1 MARAGVS
8 GPAPQAGVD
17 PASAPGAAAAQTVA
31 DESQGAQ
38 AGLVRPD
45 GAQVGDSARGGASAA
60 EAAGMDAV
68 ASRVAGLEAEVASL
82 RAALTALADAVER
95 AEAAGRR
102 ETELRDELVAKEAV
116 IRELDRALRTVRW
129 LDPIMRVHHSWVS
142 VCTAVARVCRPRLGR
157 LHHHPPVPARLP
169 RVVSLRTRADA
180 MPSISLV
187 VPSYQQGVYIERT
200 LRSILDQEY
209 PRLDLR
215 VQDGG
220 STDGTV
226 AILKRYQ
233 DRVAAWDSR
242 PDAGQAEAI
251 NLGFAR
257 SSGEIMAWLNSDDLL
272 LPGALACVG
281 DYFARHPKVDVVY
294 GDRILV
300 NEEGLEIGRWIL
312 PAHDDAVLSWA
323 DYVPQE
329 TLFWRRTLWERVGG
343 CVDTSFAFALDW
355 ELLIRFRA
363 AGARMQHLP
372 RLLGAF
378 RVHPEQ
384 KTVAAIDTVG
394 FAEMDRIRFQTLGFV
409 PTRVQVHRATG
420 GYLRRHMVAHLADTL
435 RRRWGSR
442 P

>member
-1 MARAGVS
+1 VPGDVT
-8 GPAPQAGVD
+8 
-17 PASAPGAAAAQTVA
+17 ASALVCLDAVLARVTALETEVVSLREVLTALKIAA
-31 DESQGAQ
+31 D
-38 AGLVRPD
+38 R
-45 GAQVGDSARGGASAA
+45 GASAA
-60 EAAGMDAV
+60 AV
-68 ASRVAGLEAEVASL
+68 EAEL
-82 RAALTALADAVER
+82 R
-95 AEAAGRR
+95 G
-102 ETELRDELVAKEAV
+102 ELVAKEAV
-116 IRELDRALRTVRW
+116 IRELDRRLKAVRW
-129 LDPIMRVHHSWVS
+129 IDPLMRLHQPWVDTR
-142 VCTAVARVCRPRLGR
+142 TAVTRVCRPRLGR

-169 RVVSLRTRADA
+169 RAVPVRTRADA
-180 MPSISLV
+180 MPSISMV
-187 VPSYQQGVYIERT
+187 VPSYHQAAYVERT
-200 LRSILDQEY
+200 LRSVLDQDY
-209 PRLDLR
+209 PRLELR

-226 AILKRYQ
+226 AILERYQ
-233 DRVAAWDSR
+233 DRLAAWDSR

-251 NLGFAR
+251 NLGFAATG
-257 SSGEIMAWLNSDDLL
+257 GEVMAWLNSDDLL

-281 DYFARHPKVDVVY
+281 DFFARHPTVDVVY
-294 GDRILV
+294 GDRMLI
-300 NEEGLEIGRWIL
+300 NEEGLEVGRWVL

-363 AGARMQHLP
+363 AGARMRHLP

-394 FAEMDRIRFQTLGFV
+394 FAEMDRIRAQVLGFV
-409 PTRVQVHRATG
+409 PTRAQIHRATG
-420 GYLRRHMVAHLADTL
+420 GYLRRHMVAHFIDTL